1 MEDKQII
8 ELYFNRS
15 EQAIEET
22 SSKYGKLT
30 RSISYHIVRNEED
43 TEECVSDTYLALWN
57 TIPPE
62 NPDPFVAYILRIARN
77 IAIKKLRYNTADKRN
92 NSYDVS
98 LGELE
103 EVLTGNSDVQKEIEA
118 KEIETVINS
127 FLKDLKKTDRVI
139 FVKRFWFNMTLDEI
153 SEETGYSKNYIN
165 VHLHRTKER
174 LKAHLIKEGYYE

>member
-30 RSISYHIVRNEED
+30 RSVSYRIVRNEED
-43 TEECVSDTYLALWN
+43 TDECVSDTYMALWN

-62 NPDPFVAYILRIARN
+62 NPDPFAAYICRLARN
-77 IAIKKLRYNTADKRN
+77 ISVKKLRYNTADKRN
-92 NSYDVS
+92 SFYDVS
-98 LGELE
+98 IGELE
-103 EVLTGNSDVQKEIEA
+103 EVLTANSDVQKEIEA
-118 KEIETVINS
+118 KELQASINS
-127 FLKDLKKTDRVI
+127 FLKTLKKTDRVI
-139 FVKRFWFNMTLDEI
+139 FIKRFWFNMTLEEI

-174 LKAHLIKEGYYE
+174 LKAHLTKEGYYE

>member
-30 RSISYHIVRNEED
+30 RSVSYHIVRNEED

-62 NPDPFVAYILRIARN
+62 NPNPFVAYILRIARN

-153 SEETGYSKNYIN
+153 SEETGFSKNYIN

>member
-30 RSISYHIVRNEED
+30 RSVSYRIVRNEED
-43 TEECVSDTYLALWN
+43 SDECVSDTYMALWN

-62 NPDPFVAYILRIARN
+62 NPDPFAAYICRLARN
-77 IAIKKLRYNTADKRN
+77 ISVKKLRYNTADKRN
-92 NSYDVS
+92 SFYDVS
-98 LGELE
+98 IGELE
-103 EVLTGNSDVQKEIEA
+103 EVLTANSDVLKEIEA
-118 KEIETVINS
+118 EELQASINS
-127 FLKDLKKTDRVI
+127 FLKTLKKTDRVI
-139 FVKRFWFNMTLDEI
+139 FVKRFWFNMTLEEI
-153 SEETGYSKNYIN
+153 SEDTGYSKNYIN

-174 LKAHLIKEGYYE
+174 LKAHLTKEGYYE

>member
-92 NSYDVS
+92 NSYDIN
-98 LGELE
+98 LGDKKL
-103 EVLTGNSDVQKEIEA
+103 SDH
-118 KEIETVINS
+118 
-127 FLKDLKKTDRVI
+127 I
-139 FVKRFWFNMTLDEI
+139 F
-153 SEETGYSKNYIN
+153 
-165 VHLHRTKER
+165 
-174 LKAHLIKEGYYE
+174 

>member
-30 RSISYHIVRNEED
+30 RSVSYRIVRNEED
-43 TEECVSDTYLALWN
+43 TDECVSDTYMALWN

-62 NPDPFVAYILRIARN
+62 NPDPFVAYICRLARN
-77 IAIKKLRYNTADKRN
+77 ISIKKLRYNTADKRN
-92 NSYDVS
+92 SFYDVS
-98 LGELE
+98 IGELE
-103 EVLTGNSDVQKEIEA
+103 EVLTANSDVQKEIEA
-118 KEIETVINS
+118 EELQASINS
-127 FLKDLKKTDRVI
+127 FLKTLKKTDRVI
-139 FVKRFWFNMTLDEI
+139 FVKRFWFNMTLEEI

-174 LKAHLIKEGYYE
+174 LKAHLTKEGYYE

>member
-103 EVLTGNSDVQKEIEA
+103 EVLTGTSDVQKEIEA

>member
-30 RSISYHIVRNEED
+30 RSVSYHIVRNEED

-153 SEETGYSKNYIN
+153 SEETGFSKNYIN

>member
-62 NPDPFVAYILRIARN
+62 NPNPFVAYILRIARN

>member
-1 MEDKQII
+1 M
-8 ELYFNRS
+8 
-15 EQAIEET
+15 
-22 SSKYGKLT
+22 
-30 RSISYHIVRNEED
+30 
-43 TEECVSDTYLALWN
+43 
-57 TIPPE
+57 
-62 NPDPFVAYILRIARN
+62 AYILRIARN
-77 IAIKKLRYNTADKRN
+77 ISIKKLRYNTADKRN

>member
-30 RSISYHIVRNEED
+30 RSVSYRIVRNEED
-43 TEECVSDTYLALWN
+43 SDECVSDTYMALWN

-62 NPDPFVAYILRIARN
+62 NPDPFAAYICRLARN
-77 IAIKKLRYNTADKRN
+77 ISVKKLRYNTADKRN
-92 NSYDVS
+92 SFYDVS
-98 LGELE
+98 IGELE
-103 EVLTGNSDVQKEIEA
+103 EVLTANSDVQKEIEA
-118 KEIETVINS
+118 KELQASINS
-127 FLKDLKKTDRVI
+127 FLKTLKKTDRVI
-139 FVKRFWFNMTLDEI
+139 FVKRFWFNMTLEEI
-153 SEETGYSKNYIN
+153 SEDTGYSKNYIN

-174 LKAHLIKEGYYE
+174 LKAHLTKEGYYE

>member
-1 MEDKQII
+1 MDDKQII
-8 ELYFNRS
+8 ELNINRS

-30 RSISYHIVRNEED
+30 RSVSYHIVRNEED
-43 TEECVSDTYLALWN
+43 TDECESDTYMALWN

-62 NPDPFVAYILRIARN
+62 NPNPFAAYICRIARN
-77 IAIKKLRYNTADKRN
+77 ISIKKLKYNTADKRN
-92 NSYDVS
+92 CFYDVS
-98 LGELE
+98 IDELE
-103 EVLTGNSDVQKEIEA
+103 EVLCANSDVLKEIEA
-118 KEIETVINS
+118 KEVQNSINS
-127 FLKDLKKTDRVI
+127 FLKNLKKTDRVI

>member
-30 RSISYHIVRNEED
+30 RSVSYRIVRNEED
-43 TEECVSDTYLALWN
+43 TDECVSDTYMALWN

-62 NPDPFVAYILRIARN
+62 NPDPFAAYICRLARN
-77 IAIKKLRYNTADKRN
+77 ISVKKLRYNTADKRN
-92 NSYDVS
+92 SFYDVS
-98 LGELE
+98 IGELE
-103 EVLTGNSDVQKEIEA
+103 EVLTANSDVQKEIEA
-118 KEIETVINS
+118 KELQASINS
-127 FLKDLKKTDRVI
+127 FLKTLKKTDRVI
-139 FVKRFWFNMTLDEI
+139 FVKRFWFNMTLEEI

-174 LKAHLIKEGYYE
+174 LKAHLTKEGYYE